1 MYALLCLT
9 GSYECCQFIFMA
21 SNVLGGNLLICS
33 GEPMTGFFRTG
44 HCDTCGDDEGMHTIC
59 ARMTDDFLEFSRE
72 QGNDL
77 STPVPEYR
85 FPGLKA
91 GDFWCLCLGRWLEA
105 YQAGSA
111 PLVKLESTHASVLE
125 FIDLDILKAHK
136 V

>member
-1 MYALLCLT
+1 
-9 GSYECCQFIFMA
+9 
-21 SNVLGGNLLICS
+21 
-33 GEPMTGFFRTG
+33 
-44 HCDTCGDDEGMHTIC
+44 
-59 ARMTDDFLEFSRE
+59 MTDNFLEFSRE

-105 YQAGSA
+105 YEAGSA
-111 PLVKLESTHASVLE
+111 PLVKLESTHTSVLE
-125 FIDLDILKAHK
+125 FVDLDILKAHK